1 MRAVDVFHNV
11 YILEATLQFSNQSV
25 HVRRL
30 LFAASPVAALPTL
43 PAYFPTEVNN
53 A

>member
-1 MRAVDVFHNV
+1 MFHNV
-11 YILEATLQFSNQSV
+11 YIFGATLQFSNQSI

-30 LFAASPVAALPTL
+30 LLAASLVAALPTL
-43 PAYFPTEVNN
+43 PVYFPTEVNN